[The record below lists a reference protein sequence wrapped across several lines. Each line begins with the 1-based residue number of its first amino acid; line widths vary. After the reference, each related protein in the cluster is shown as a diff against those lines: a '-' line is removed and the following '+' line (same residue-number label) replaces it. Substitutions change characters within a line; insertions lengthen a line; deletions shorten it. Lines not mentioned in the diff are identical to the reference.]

1 MSEDTNSNVES
12 PPPADQPQERPLAP
26 ADRLRELC
34 REYLRTR
41 DRAKLMAYLRDR
53 Q

>member
-1 MSEDTNSNVES
+1 MAENENSVES
-12 PPPADQPQERPLAP
+12 PPPAEQPETRPIPP

-53 Q
+53 K